1 VAKAQVSGKRV
12 SGIAIYMTLDDLLKV
27 PYVANGRLPTGADCY
42 GLVRLARVHLFGKPW
57 MPEHGAVEGSDKKTL
72 TRAMEKE
79 AVNYKECSPHPGAIA
94 CCYRG
99 RLCTHIA
106 IVVEVDGRLMI
117 LETDEPDHCKKGPRM
132 VQLKQFER
140 RFLKVVYY
148 DD

>member
-1 VAKAQVSGKRV
+1 
-12 SGIAIYMTLDDLLKV
+12 MTLDDLLQV
-27 PYVANGRLPTGADCY
+27 PYVPDGRAQEGADCY

-57 MPEHGAVEGSDKKTL
+57 MPEHGSVEGSDKRAL
-72 TRAMEKE
+72 TRAMLSESR
-79 AVNYKECSPHPGAIA
+79 NYRQCKPSPGAIA

-106 IVVEVDGRLMI
+106 VVVEIDGKSMI
-117 LETDEPDHCKKGPRM
+117 LETDEPGQSKHGPRL
-132 VQLKQFER
+132 VNLKQFER

>member
-1 VAKAQVSGKRV
+1 
-12 SGIAIYMTLDDLLKV
+12 MDLTDLLQV
-27 PYVANGRLPTGADCY
+27 PYVSNGRLPTGADCY

-57 MPEHGAVEGSDKKTL
+57 MPEHGAVEGSDKKAL
-72 TRAMEKE
+72 TRAMLAESG
-79 AVNYKECSPHPGAIA
+79 NYRECRPSPGAIA

-106 IVVEVDGRLMI
+106 IVVSVDGKRMI
-117 LETDEPDHCKKGPRM
+117 LETDEPGRGNHGPRL
-132 VQLKQFER
+132 VNLKQFER

>member
-1 VAKAQVSGKRV
+1 
-12 SGIAIYMTLDDLLKV
+12 MTLNDLLNV
-27 PYVANGRLPTGADCY
+27 PYLANGRQPDGADCY
-42 GLVRLARVHLFGKPW
+42 GLTRLARVHLFGKPW
-57 MPEHGAVEGSDKKTL
+57 MPEHGAVEGSDKRAL
-72 TRAMEKE
+72 TKAMLKE
-79 AVNYKECSPHPGAIA
+79 SVNYRICEPRPGAIA

-117 LETDEPDHCKKGPRM
+117 LETDEPSTFMFEAHGPRL
-132 VQLKQFER
+132 VNLKHLER

>member
-1 VAKAQVSGKRV
+1 
-12 SGIAIYMTLDDLLKV
+12 MTLDDLLRV
-27 PYVANGRLPTGADCY
+27 PYVPNGRLPTGADCY

-72 TRAMEKE
+72 TRAMEAE
-79 AVNYKECSPHPGAIA
+79 AVNYKECRPHPGAIA

-106 IVVEVDGRLMI
+106 IVVEIDGRPMI
-117 LETDEPDHCKKGPRM
+117 LETDEPEQCKKGPRL
-132 VQLKQFER
+132 VHLQSFER

>member
-1 VAKAQVSGKRV
+1 
-12 SGIAIYMTLDDLLKV
+12 MTLDELLQV
-27 PYVANGRLPTGADCY
+27 PYVPNGRLPTGADCY

-72 TRAMEKE
+72 TRTMEAE
-79 AVNYKECSPHPGAIA
+79 AVNYKECRPHPGAIA

-106 IVVEVDGRLMI
+106 IVVEVDGRNMI
-117 LETDEPDHCKKGPRM
+117 LETDEPGQCKQGPRL
-132 VQLKQFER
+132 VHLQAFER
-140 RFLKVVYY
+140 NFLKVVYY